1 MWQSPEG
8 LSVASLAFH
17 PDDNVLVFAIGNR
30 LRFWAWEMP
39 EPYHESRTSR
49 EFEKIRL
56 YTHDLSGNIGLV
68 MQDKQTSRK

>member
-1 MWQSPEG
+1 MLIVLMCALYQLQGGGSEMWQSPEG
-8 LSVASLAFH
+8 LSIASLAFH

-39 EPYHESRTSR
+39 EPYHESHTSR

-56 YTHDLSGNIGLV
+56 YL
-68 MQDKQTSRK
+68 

>member
-1 MWQSPEG
+1 MCALYQLQGGGSEMWQSPEG

-39 EPYHESRTSR
+39 EPYHESHTSR

-56 YTHDLSGNIGLV
+56 
-68 MQDKQTSRK
+68 

>member
-39 EPYHESRTSR
+39 EPYHESHTSR

-56 YTHDLSGNIGLV
+56 
-68 MQDKQTSRK
+68 